1 VLPSTPPAPWPYGL
15 APPGVETP
23 VNLAC
28 VRGPA
33 PTREATMDQMDQES
47 FRISIQR
54 KIRDGRLPYEGIT
67 KIWSSPSAGETCDAC
82 DTSVS
87 LDQLVMEGTTRAPSR
102 RAFTFHVRCF
112 QIWDRER
119 RAA

>member
-1 VLPSTPPAPWPYGL
+1 MLRFCRLHL
-15 APPGVETP
+15 ASRVGASGRRDSGEFGVCT
-23 VNLAC
+23 
-28 VRGPA
+28 RPA

-47 FRISIQR
+47 FRLSIQR

-82 DTSVS
+82 DASVS

-102 RAFTFHVRCF
+102 RPFTFHVRCF